1 MKFLFSPLEQFQI
14 VIFDLIIY
22 PLTNSNIFV
31 FFTIFTLLVGFQF
44 MYNSKIV
51 PSSSQAIIEN
61 LILFLKN
68 LIIDQIKLKGFK
80 LYGRFLITLFI
91 LILNFNFIGLVPY
104 TFTVTSHLAISLGA
118 SISIFLG
125 VVIVGFTIHKERYLD
140 LFLPEGVPL
149 ILQPA
154 LIYIEIIGFVAKAIS
169 LGVRLSANM
178 LAGHTLLKLT
188 TMLVWNI
195 FILNSGLKLL
205 FFLPFIALILLTGLE
220 IGISLVQAYVF
231 VLLSCSVLPKNSKGL
246 NLKFIKIWY

>member
-1 MKFLFSPLEQFQI
+1 
-14 VIFDLIIY
+14 
-22 PLTNSNIFV
+22 
-31 FFTIFTLLVGFQF
+31 

-154 LIYIEIIGFVAKAIS
+154 LIY
-169 LGVRLSANM
+169 
-178 LAGHTLLKLT
+178 
-188 TMLVWNI
+188 
-195 FILNSGLKLL
+195 
-205 FFLPFIALILLTGLE
+205 LE

-246 NLKFIKIWY
+246 NLKFIKI